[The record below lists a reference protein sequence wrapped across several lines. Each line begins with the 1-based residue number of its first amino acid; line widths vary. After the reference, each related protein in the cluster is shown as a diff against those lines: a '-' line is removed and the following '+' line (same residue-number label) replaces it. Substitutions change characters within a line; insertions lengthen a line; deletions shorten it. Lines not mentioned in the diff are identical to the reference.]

1 MFMIY
6 SYVQLSSP
14 IWIYRL
20 QQVLLQSEEELMA
33 NRSSELPKE
42 AAAPKPKQM
51 VGKMKIQGN
60 DGIYL

>member
-1 MFMIY
+1 
-6 SYVQLSSP
+6 
-14 IWIYRL
+14 
-20 QQVLLQSEEELMA
+20 MA

-60 DGIYL
+60 PLYLLVIFRVILLKILSLTFF